1 LEYNGHNGC
10 IGYNGYNPGTSATWL
25 YVPQSKHGILAMI
38 IKICSAMG
46 MTIPFYDQRFDHG
59 TPRYE
64 TNGPFTV

>member
-1 LEYNGHNGC
+1 
-10 IGYNGYNPGTSATWL
+10 
-25 YVPQSKHGILAMI
+25 MI